1 MSRDVAQPGR
11 AQRSGRWGRWFKSS
25 RPDHNTSN
33 PCKVLSNRLF
43 FYMGRSAPFFFF
55 GSSATINPT
64 TLTIQSRRDVFWNH
78 IAATPPLIKV
88 KKTPQINQKDPISH

>member
-33 PCKVLSNRLF
+33 PCKVLSTGF
-43 FYMGRSAPFFFF
+43 SCYMGRSAPFLFF
-55 GSSATINPT
+55 GSPATINPT
-64 TLTIQSRRDVFWNH
+64 TLKIQSRRDVFWNH
-78 IAATPPLIKV
+78 FATTPSLI
-88 KKTPQINQKDPISH
+88 